1 MAEKTESRFE
11 PRPEPRGEPRGEPRP
26 EAPPPRAAAPAPPQP
41 PAPALSLPP
50 GMAVVPVALPPQ
62 APPVEPIRAESS
74 DDPNA
79 PEGKFVVGGRWVDAE
94 GRPARAPKDAAGR

>member
-1 MAEKTESRFE
+1 MAEKTESRYEPRGEPRPE
-11 PRPEPRGEPRGEPRP
+11 PRPEPRGEPRGE
-26 EAPPPRAAAPAPPQP
+26 APPPRVAAPAP
-41 PAPALSLPP
+41 APTLSLPP

-79 PEGKFVVGGRWVDAE
+79 PEGRFVVGGRWVDAE
-94 GRPARAPKDAAGR
+94 GRPARAPKDAGGR

>member
-11 PRPEPRGEPRGEPRP
+11 PRPEPRGE
-26 EAPPPRAAAPAPPQP
+26 APPPRAAAPAPPQP
-41 PAPALSLPP
+41 PTQPLNLPP

-74 DDPNA
+74 DDPVA

-94 GRPARAPKDAAGR
+94 GRPARAPKDAGGR

>member
-11 PRPEPRGEPRGEPRP
+11 PRSEPRAEPRGE
-26 EAPPPRAAAPAPPQP
+26 APAPRGGA
-41 PAPALSLPP
+41 PAPAPTLNLPP

-74 DDPNA
+74 DDPDA

-94 GRPARAPKDAAGR
+94 GRPARAPKDAGGR